1 MFSMVFEILINANV
15 SNHCAQINCLYFFA
29 VAHYAANVTF
39 MVTTRW
45 VGKIANGHWPTH
57 F

>member
-1 MFSMVFEILINANV
+1 MHTSRLLEITV
-15 SNHCAQINCLYFFA
+15 YINCHCFFA
-29 VAHYAANVTF
+29 VAHYAVNVTF